1 MTGEDMKTETQPKTQ
16 AKASYKLSSWIP
28 PEWNQTQRDVW
39 NCLETHWDHLIN
51 KRVDEFIKFIHPDMI
66 GYGHESPIPVD
77 RPWLEKW
84 VGFWTRSTNIA
95 ICELRTIQMKIHG
108 DIAILQYFIFTVEV
122 NQEGG
127 KRVIRRYTMTWKKT
141 PERWVVIAS
150 HNNLMNETLKD

>member
-1 MTGEDMKTETQPKTQ
+1 
-16 AKASYKLSSWIP
+16 L
-28 PEWNQTQRDVW
+28 
-39 NCLETHWDHLIN
+39 LN

-66 GYGHESPIPVD
+66 GYGHESPLPVD

-84 VGFWTRSTNIA
+84 VGFWTKSTNIV
-95 ICELRTIQMKIHG
+95 ICELRPIQIKIHG

-122 NQEGG
+122 NAEGG

-150 HNNLMNETLKD
+150 HNNLVDETIKH